1 MTWSEFGRRVHE
13 NGSRGTDHGTAAPL
27 FVLGKPVLGGVYGEP
42 PDLSSA
48 SLDHNGNLVNT
59 VDFRSIYATVLD
71 WLGAPSASVLGQ
83 SFSDQKFLPVG

>member
-1 MTWSEFGRRVHE
+1 MA
-13 NGSRGTDHGTAAPL
+13 SRPT
-27 FVLGKPVLGGVYGEP
+27 
-42 PDLSSA
+42 SSA